1 LDLKNEL
8 KRTKHKVQST
18 KFRFHSSKFK
28 AQELRLSMKLTFLG
42 TGTSTGVPSI
52 GCECETCLSDD
63 PRDKRLRVSVI
74 IEHAGRTVLV
84 DTSSD
89 FRQQALRFGLKQLDA
104 VLITHCHA
112 DHIFG
117 LDDIRPLNF
126 RFGALGVYAN
136 DRAWVDIKR
145 IFKYIFEPSHFGGG
159 LPQVIPHVV
168 TPGAAFCIGK
178 DLLITPLEVIHGR
191 LPVIAYR
198 FNDFAY
204 LTDLSEI
211 PPPQWKRYGIWTFWF
226 LTVYVSKNIQR
237 TCGWIRRLEFVA
249 ELKPSRTFFTH
260 MAHDIKHERDSK
272 RLPEGVEFG
281 YDGQVVEKIE
291 MVSLDC

>member
-1 LDLKNEL
+1 
-8 KRTKHKVQST
+8 
-18 KFRFHSSKFK
+18 
-28 AQELRLSMKLTFLG
+28 MKLTFLG

-52 GCECETCLSDD
+52 GCECETCVSLD

-126 RFGALGVYAN
+126 RYGALGVYAN
-136 DRAWVDIKR
+136 ERAWGDIRR
-145 IFKYIFEPSHFGGG
+145 IFKYIFEPTYFGGG
-159 LPQVIPHVV
+159 LPQVIAHTVFA
-168 TPGAAFCIGK
+168 GAAFCLGEE
-178 DLLITPLEVIHGR
+178 LEVTPVEVIHGR
-191 LPVIAYR
+191 LPVMAYR

-204 LTDLSEI
+204 ATDLSEI
-211 PPPQWKRYGIWTFWF
+211 PPE
-226 LTVYVSKNIQR
+226 SKA
-237 TCGWIRRLEFVA
+237 G
-249 ELKPSRTFFTH
+249 LKGL
-260 MAHDIKHERDSK
+260 DV
-272 RLPEGVEFG
+272 LV
-281 YDGQVVEKIE
+281 
-291 MVSLDC
+291 LDCLRFTK